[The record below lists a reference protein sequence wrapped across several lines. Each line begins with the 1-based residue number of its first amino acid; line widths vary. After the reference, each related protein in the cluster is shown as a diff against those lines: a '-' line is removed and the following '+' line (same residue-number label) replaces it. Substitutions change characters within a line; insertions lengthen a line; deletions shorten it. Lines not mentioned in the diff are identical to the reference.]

1 MAHRCVCLQVLSQ
14 AKLKCEGV
22 FLTEGFG
29 WTERHLYLRLVCIAC
44 GEFPEMVCARIT
56 LVRADTSFVL
66 NINRSKFVY
75 VILAF
80 CSCRCVL
87 SVGI

>member
-1 MAHRCVCLQVLSQ
+1 MAHRCVGLQVLSQ
-14 AKLKCEGV
+14 ARLKCEGV
-22 FLTEGFG
+22 FLTGSSG
-29 WTERHLYLRLVCIAC
+29 WTETHSYLRLVCIAC
-44 GEFPEMVCARIT
+44 GELPEMVCARIT
-56 LVRADTSFVL
+56 VVRADTSFVL
-66 NINRSKFVY
+66 NINRGQFVY